1 MRLCLFHTPACICS
15 DPPREAEQLRKRDEV
30 IRESWIRTMEARI
43 VRDKLTKCY
52 RLEGVNHL
60 ETCKDI
66 AEQYATML
74 KDNRVRRVPRFV
86 STPMLKILQVQGYK
100 HIDV

>member
-1 MRLCLFHTPACICS
+1 
-15 DPPREAEQLRKRDEV
+15 
-30 IRESWIRTMEARI
+30 MEARI

-60 ETCKDI
+60 ETCRDI

-74 KDNRVRRVPRFV
+74 KDNRVRCATLHVDSSAENILGARV
-86 STPMLKILQVQGYK
+86 QA
-100 HIDV
+100 H